1 MAGAG
6 ELQQLQREM
15 ELEAKLAVTKIGG
28 KERFL
33 EAESKILA
41 MCTAYQEIDAG
52 RACAPGKKAAVKMQ
66 VLISVKKKGEEIQV
80 WPAECDNE
88 SGI

>member
-15 ELEAKLAVTKIGG
+15 ELEAKLAVTKIG

-66 VLISVKKKGEEIQV
+66 VLISVKK
-80 WPAECDNE
+80 
-88 SGI
+88 